1 MAAAIPAQVCIPVY
15 RSLPVQQQA
24 CAVVQATDLSY
35 QVPITASRHSMLLS
49 AFDHLHELETKGLD
63 NDVHHTQLM
72 TGVVK
77 IVGDDIGTHNKDEIG
92 AHVYDSDA
100 SMIKAGVINVKSK
113 QEIIITLDRKNKK
126 SLIFKKRVLNTPP
139 IVHNRDALCLDLLT
153 QAIDLGQSN
162 AAPTNKQT
170 QPGS

>member
-1 MAAAIPAQVCIPVY
+1 MAAAIPAQVCMPVY
-15 RSLPVQQQA
+15 RTLPVQQQT
-24 CAVVQATDLSY
+24 CAVAQATDLCY
-35 QVPITASRHSMLLS
+35 QVPITTSRHSMLLS

-72 TGVVK
+72 AGVVK
-77 IVGDDIGTHNKDEIG
+77 IVGDDIGTHDKDEIG
-92 AHVYDSDA
+92 AHVYKSDA
-100 SMIKAGVINVKSK
+100 SMIKAGLVNVKSK

-126 SLIFKKRVLNTPP
+126 SLIFKKRVLKTNP
-139 IVHNRDALCLDLLT
+139 IVHNRDASCLDLLT

-162 AAPTNKQT
+162 VAPTNKQT